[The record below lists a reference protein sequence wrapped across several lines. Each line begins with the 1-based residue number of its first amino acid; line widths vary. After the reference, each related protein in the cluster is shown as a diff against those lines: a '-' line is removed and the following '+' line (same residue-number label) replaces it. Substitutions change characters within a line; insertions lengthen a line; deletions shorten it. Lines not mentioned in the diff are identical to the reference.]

1 MQRRRA
7 LIVASFGLLSW
18 LAGSASYADDD
29 DRGDD
34 DRGQRVQ
41 GRSYSSTTVPPVTD
55 DPPKTFLADADKRTD
70 GEPTAHTGLDDYEL
84 KNGIKDDDK
93 KRWAATD
100 YIRWLASGATLVA
113 TGQVHDSDPAA
124 TSEVSSQA
132 WGALMVDVEVT
143 KKEGDVGTISAE
155 NRIFFSYTY
164 VISGPRILDAKVLL
178 SGSCV
183 DINGER
189 HSFSLSDVRSESI
202 TERVGITRMRVARR
216 KTGAKVSAGAHA
228 KTGATGPGGGTSLS
242 GSVETIH
249 ETEEGETINTSIER
263 SLPGAGGQTGTESA
277 PLIEHSVSGKTVLK
291 QSYAVFSEGA
301 VSLSARGSK
310 DATTVVLLKRF
321 KIENSLKV
329 FKKAEK
335 MREPTDIE
343 PGDGGD
349 SAGEADD
356 PVGGAGSGE
365 GTGSGDGR
373 GSSEEGDASD
383 SGSVD
388 SGESDQDQ
396 ASSDAYIPLDGLEG
410 LDGFHLRLSAI
421 APRGLADEPG
431 GTTGELHLVLSEPA
445 PRELVFSVLAEPFD
459 AITLLQGDTLTIPE
473 GSRFVGGSIEAIE
486 PGSVVIS
493 VHLLE
498 VNGALSGREGVLP
511 LACASS
517 ADRSEPLIYACG
529 DGDAWHAG
537 SGATIV
543 ALRGREAPALTIGR
557 LGFAEYDT
565 TSTSVSIAVHDPN
578 GVLPP
583 LPSTVTIPAGEAE
596 VRIELVLQDVAG
608 TARLTLSSGGAV
620 IDVYVVSR
628 IQGWDALPIIRIP
641 VGATAVVPF
650 ELRWPERAGREV
662 VAVPV
667 DGSIARPIDGG
678 GSVHLVAGATL
689 EAVTV
694 RGVSPGRTM
703 IRYETEGLA
712 DLNAIVEVV
721 PARVRFVAGQLRI
734 SGLPTGTSGTIA
746 LAVSDGTVIS
756 DVSMPPEA
764 SAFLSVTGIGTD
776 RVVLQFTDSPD
787 LPAVLALGLTLDR
800 AEGADATGFDSNGA
814 DVAIDV
820 DENLEEDIPPLV
832 RNSYRIRA
840 ES

>member
-1 MQRRRA
+1 
-7 LIVASFGLLSW
+7 
-18 LAGSASYADDD
+18 
-29 DRGDD
+29 
-34 DRGQRVQ
+34 
-41 GRSYSSTTVPPVTD
+41 
-55 DPPKTFLADADKRTD
+55 
-70 GEPTAHTGLDDYEL
+70 
-84 KNGIKDDDK
+84 
-93 KRWAATD
+93 
-100 YIRWLASGATLVA
+100 
-113 TGQVHDSDPAA
+113 
-124 TSEVSSQA
+124 
-132 WGALMVDVEVT
+132 
-143 KKEGDVGTISAE
+143 
-155 NRIFFSYTY
+155 
-164 VISGPRILDAKVLL
+164 
-178 SGSCV
+178 
-183 DINGER
+183 
-189 HSFSLSDVRSESI
+189 
-202 TERVGITRMRVARR
+202 
-216 KTGAKVSAGAHA
+216 
-228 KTGATGPGGGTSLS
+228 
-242 GSVETIH
+242 
-249 ETEEGETINTSIER
+249 
-263 SLPGAGGQTGTESA
+263 
-277 PLIEHSVSGKTVLK
+277 
-291 QSYAVFSEGA
+291 
-301 VSLSARGSK
+301 
-310 DATTVVLLKRF
+310 
-321 KIENSLKV
+321 
-329 FKKAEK
+329 
-335 MREPTDIE
+335 
-343 PGDGGD
+343 
-349 SAGEADD
+349 
-356 PVGGAGSGE
+356 
-365 GTGSGDGR
+365 
-373 GSSEEGDASD
+373 
-383 SGSVD
+383 
-388 SGESDQDQ
+388 
-396 ASSDAYIPLDGLEG
+396 
-410 LDGFHLRLSAI
+410 
-421 APRGLADEPG
+421 
-431 GTTGELHLVLSEPA
+431 
-445 PRELVFSVLAEPFD
+445 
-459 AITLLQGDTLTIPE
+459 
-473 GSRFVGGSIEAIE
+473 
-486 PGSVVIS
+486 
-493 VHLLE
+493 
-498 VNGALSGREGVLP
+498 
-511 LACASS
+511 
-517 ADRSEPLIYACG
+517 
-529 DGDAWHAG
+529 
-537 SGATIV
+537 
-543 ALRGREAPALTIGR
+543 
-557 LGFAEYDT
+557 
-565 TSTSVSIAVHDPN
+565 VHDPN